1 MEFRPHRLFCATLG
15 LVLIGCGGAVGQAG
29 PPDAPVFKVEDLKAA
44 AQQVSQGFEAR
55 IVEVARSLQSEPNL
69 KNLSEQ
75 QRVARV
81 EFVLGNTFFILL
93 HEMGHVHI
101 SEMKLPVLGRE
112 ENEADTF
119 AAITMLRVVTDFS
132 ERVLTNASQG
142 WFLNG
147 RRDTQTGAMPAYYD
161 EHDVSPQ
168 RAYQVVCLMVGSDPI
183 KFKHLADDAKMP
195 ESRQQ
200 SCKHDYEKAL
210 RGWNTVLAPYRRAAD
225 QPETKINVVYGD
237 AQGMFAP
244 FARAFRETRILETV
258 AQRAAAVYTWPAPFT
273 LQMLSC
279 DGPNASWDDEK
290 RTLTICYQ
298 LAFDFA
304 QLYQAYV
311 QAPPPAAPVVAAK
324 QKRSNKSSSA
334 VGARAAPGR

>member
-1 MEFRPHRLFCATLG
+1 MDLRRRRLVCATG
-15 LVLIGCGGAVGQAG
+15 SLVLMGCGGAAGQAG
-29 PPDAPVFKVEDLKAA
+29 PPDAPVLKADDLKAA
-44 AQQVSQGFEAR
+44 AEGVAQGFQAR
-55 IVEVARSLQSEPNL
+55 IVEVARSLQNEPNL

-75 QRVARV
+75 QRIARV
-81 EFVLGNTFFILL
+81 EFVLGNTLFILL

-119 AAITMLRVVTDFS
+119 AAITMLRISTGFS

-147 RRDTQTGAMPAYYD
+147 RRDQQTGAMPTYYD
-161 EHDVSPQ
+161 EHDLSPQ
-168 RAYQVVCLMVGSDPI
+168 RAYQVVCLMVGSDPV
-183 KFKHLADDAKMP
+183 KFKDLADDAKMP

-200 SCKHDYEKAL
+200 SCKRDYEKAL
-210 RGWNTVLAPYRRAAD
+210 RGWNTVLAPYRRAAGE
-225 QPETKINVVYGD
+225 PEAKINVVYGD
-237 AQGMFAP
+237 AEGMFAP
-244 FARAFRETRILETV
+244 FARSFRETRILETV
-258 AQRAAAVYTWPAPFT
+258 AERAAALYTWPAPFT

-279 DGPNASWDDEK
+279 DGPNASWDNEK

-304 QLYQAYV
+304 QLYVAYV
-311 QAPPPAAPVVAAK
+311 QTPPPAAPVLAAK
-324 QKRSNKSSSA
+324 QKRGKKSSTA

>member
-1 MEFRPHRLFCATLG
+1 MDFRHHRLGCAMLG
-15 LVLIGCGGAVGQAG
+15 LALIGCGGAAGQAA
-29 PPDAPVFKVEDLKAA
+29 PPDAPVSKIQDSKAGAKFKAA
-44 AQQVSQGFEAR
+44 AEEVSRGFQAR
-55 IVEVARSLQSEPNL
+55 IVDVAHSLQSDPNL
-69 KNLSEQ
+69 KNLSGQ

-119 AAITMLRVVTDFS
+119 AAITMLRISTDFS
-132 ERVLTNASQG
+132 ERVLTTASQG

-147 RRDTQTGAMPAYYD
+147 RRDQQTGAMPVYYD
-161 EHDVSPQ
+161 EHDLSPQ
-168 RAYQVVCLMVGSDPI
+168 RAYQVVCLMVGSGPV

-200 SCKHDYEKAL
+200 SCKRDYEKAL
-210 RGWNTVLAPYRRAAD
+210 QGWNVVLAPWRRAPD
-225 QPETKINVVYGD
+225 QPETRINVIYGD
-237 AQGMFAP
+237 AEGMYAP
-244 FARAFRETRILETV
+244 FARSFRELRILET
-258 AQRAAAVYTWPAPFT
+258 AAERSAALYNWPAPFT
-273 LQMLSC
+273 LEMLSC
-279 DGPNASWDDEK
+279 DGPNAGWDTETRILK
-290 RTLTICYQ
+290 ICYQ

-311 QAPPPAAPVVAAK
+311 QPPLPPPVVGVRIPAIADR
-324 QKRSNKSSSA
+324 RSD
-334 VGARAAPGR
+334 

>member
-1 MEFRPHRLFCATLG
+1 

-29 PPDAPVFKVEDLKAA
+29 QPDAPVLKVEDFKAGA
-44 AQQVSQGFEAR
+44 EEISREFQAR

-75 QRVARV
+75 QRIARV

-93 HEMGHVHI
+93 HELGHVHI

-119 AAITMLRVVTDFS
+119 AAITMLRVVTGFS
-132 ERVLTNASQG
+132 ERVLSNASQG
-142 WFLNG
+142 WFLNS

-161 EHDVSPQ
+161 GHDLSPQ
-168 RAYQVVCLMVGSDPI
+168 RAYQVVCLMVGSDPVR
-183 KFKHLADDAKMP
+183 FKHLADDAKMP

-210 RGWNTVLAPYRRAAD
+210 RGWNAVLAPYRRAAD
-225 QPETKINVVYGD
+225 QPEVEVHVVYGD

-244 FARAFRETRILETV
+244 FARAFRDLRILETV
-258 AQRAAAVYTWPAPFT
+258 AERTAALYTWPAPFT
-273 LQMLSC
+273 LEMLSC
-279 DGPNASWDDEK
+279 DGPNASWDDER
-290 RTLTICYQ
+290 RTLKICYQ

-304 QLYQAYV
+304 QLYEAYV
-311 QAPPPAAPVVAAK
+311 QPAPPAAPVVAAK
-324 QKRSNKSSSA
+324 QKRGRKSGSA
-334 VGARAAPGR
+334 VGARAASGH